1 MGYLAYFRA
10 YMTAEVAHGG
20 YNKNSM
26 AICSINGTLLQHWYL
41 VSVKIRSAVPTMF
54 WKKAPADLQKM
65 RSSLWLSVPSVNTK
79 LAEIHGNL
87 SGTQEALREAG
98 GGSFKNERP
107 IAYRAK
113 KSAYRM
119 WASPLCFAASISWH
133 LIFIPVTSPPRS
145 DYFSFPHLVAA
156 SLWNSSHR
164 IPLPVHLASAHLISA
179 HAIHLI
185 SCLL

>member
-1 MGYLAYFRA
+1 MGIYP
-10 YMTAEVAHGG
+10 E
-20 YNKNSM
+20 
-26 AICSINGTLLQHWYL
+26 
-41 VSVKIRSAVPTMF
+41 
-54 WKKAPADLQKM
+54 
-65 RSSLWLSVPSVNTK
+65 
-79 LAEIHGNL
+79 
-87 SGTQEALREAG
+87 TQEALREAG

-145 DYFSFPHLVAA
+145 DYFSFPHLIAA

-185 SCLL
+185 SCLLESSQVVVHARSPLRSCFQLTHPLAHLLNGTVLIFSYFFLFLIAAHLISRRLVRYFLWTLAQHKN